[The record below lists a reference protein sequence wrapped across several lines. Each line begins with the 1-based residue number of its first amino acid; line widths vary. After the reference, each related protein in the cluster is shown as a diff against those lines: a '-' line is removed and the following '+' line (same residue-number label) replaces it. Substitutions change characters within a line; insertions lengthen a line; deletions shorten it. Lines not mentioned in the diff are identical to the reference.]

1 MTYVTTQERKVTCS
15 ECGEDAADGCV
26 VQCGKEHI
34 TSALYLL
41 LNNMKDL
48 TNEQLSVVSF
58 ESWSEAHDRSL
69 GEKKK

>member
-1 MTYVTTQERKVTCS
+1 M
-15 ECGEDAADGCV
+15 DDGCIEG
-26 VQCGKEHI
+26 CELEN
-34 TSALYLL
+34 TTNALRHL

-69 GEKKK
+69 GEKENE